1 MSEVT
6 WSGPG
11 TVRGLPFGQFCSC
24 YAIVSIIEAYSFKY
38 LVICSLSV
46 CISILPVA
54 MKTAREREFQN
65 VL

>member
-1 MSEVT
+1 
-6 WSGPG
+6 
-11 TVRGLPFGQFCSC
+11 
-24 YAIVSIIEAYSFKY
+24 
-38 LVICSLSV
+38 LSV